1 MNNVA
6 TVLAELDSAMAS
18 HSEDQRVRTV
28 TRVTDMFIN
37 SAEAY
42 SSDQIGVF
50 DVVIGRLASGIGTEA
65 RGALSER
72 LADVANAP
80 RGVVRQ
86 LALDEIAVARP
97 VLTRSVI
104 LTDQDL
110 IAVASTKGK
119 DHMLVMSVRANLGEP
134 VTDYLVVKGD
144 KTVSHALAQNLSARF
159 SSRGLGLMI
168 TRAFTDENLQNALGN
183 RADIPPQLMDNLAQ
197 AARESAR
204 RRAQGGQPRT
214 GSAWT
219 KPVPAPAPAPT
230 AAKAERDGF
239 APDDLTEEK
248 LAALAAAGDTDNA
261 IAGLA
266 KLAGISQQA
275 AEQAIVGADRDACL
289 VIGKAM
295 GWSWPTV
302 RQLLGLRPNS
312 DQMPH
317 LIDKAQENFANLALP
332 TAQRVL
338 QFMRIR
344 DKADA
349 AKRA

>member
-1 MNNVA
+1 MNNVS

-18 HSEDQRVRTV
+18 NSEEERVRTV

-37 SAEAY
+37 NAAAY
-42 SSDQIGVF
+42 SSDQVGVF
-50 DVVIGRLASGIGTEA
+50 DVVIGRLASGIGTQA
-65 RGALSER
+65 RYDLSER

-80 RGVVRQ
+80 RGIVRQ
-86 LALDEIAVARP
+86 LALDEIAVAKP
-97 VLTRSVI
+97 VLTRSAT

-110 IAVASTKGK
+110 IAVASTRGK
-119 DHMLVMSVRANLGEP
+119 DHMLVMCVRQNLGEP
-134 VTDYLVVKGD
+134 VTDYLAVKGD

-159 SSRGLGLMI
+159 SSRGFGLMI
-168 TRAFTDENLQNALGN
+168 TRAFTDETLQGALGN
-183 RADIPPQLMDNLAQ
+183 RADIPPHLMDNLAQ

-204 RRAQGGQPRT
+204 RRAQGEQSKVISGW
-214 GSAWT
+214 A
-219 KPVPAPAPAPT
+219 KPTPAPVAAKTEREGT
-230 AAKAERDGF
+230 AA
-239 APDDLTEEK
+239 DDLTEKK
-248 LAALAAAGDTDNA
+248 LAAVAAAGETDNA
-261 IAGLA
+261 IASLA
-266 KLAGISQQA
+266 KLAGISPQA
-275 AEQAIVGADRDACL
+275 AEQAIVGPDRDACL

-302 RQLLGLRPNS
+302 RHLLGLRPSS

-317 LIDKAQENFANLALP
+317 LIDKAQDNFANLALP

-338 QFMRIR
+338 QFMRLK